1 MNKHKLALIV
11 PYRDRQK
18 QLNVFLPHMKKF
30 LSRKA
35 QRELYAGVSHKKI
48 SGKFESFFPL
58 EDYDIFIIEQ
68 MDEYPFNRGMLIN
81 SCVKLIPEE
90 YDYFVFQ
97 DIDLL
102 PTNDNVHYGYEK
114 QPVHMASKFEKN
126 VKLPYFEY
134 IGGCLKISRK
144 QFEFING
151 FSNEYWGWGFENLD
165 LLQRMRKFDVLIEL
179 DTHYDIS
186 NLSENIK
193 YDFVGVISSKLK
205 IKRKFNGFKFD
216 GRNYIKILNNDRITD
231 ITHGSFSMSVWF
243 KPELDSSIHECS
255 KKNPI
260 SILSRAGFHTG
271 IQIVDISKKN
281 VVVRCMGFTEKNS
294 KEKHDNFAHEFTVP
308 LHKWSQVSFIVND
321 KEKEIKVYLDGTLLD
336 GTNQK
341 ITYKNDLRF
350 YETSYFIGSSYE
362 KEGNFVGD
370 IAEPCWFDYA
380 LNEQEVKLLYD
391 KNPSEHSWTH
401 FYDEPSM
408 YFPFDQIYNKFVFDS
423 SFTHSN
429 GKLHKCT
436 ITEQLLNEFELT
448 LGVEINVPKRLDGEF
463 KCLTKDKIKNIKKT
477 MKLANI
483 EYFEDP
489 DIQENFKFF
498 HELVK
503 DLKVLS
509 VEDGLSNIKFKFLNE
524 KKYKNAKL
532 LQVVL

>member
-1 MNKHKLALIV
+1 MNKHKLAIIV

-18 QLNVFLPHMKKF
+18 QLDVFLPHMKKF

-35 QRELYAGVSHKKI
+35 QQEWYGGSSAVEANYL
-48 SGKFESFFPL
+48 
-58 EDYDIFIIEQ
+58 DYDIFVIEQ
-68 MDEYPFNRGMLIN
+68 KDDYPFNRGMLIN
-81 SCVKLIPEE
+81 SCVKLLPEE

-97 DIDLL
+97 DVDLL
-102 PTNDNVHYGYEK
+102 PTNDNVHYGYEEH
-114 QPVHMASKFEKN
+114 PVHMSSKFYKKIE
-126 VKLPYFEY
+126 LPYFEY

-144 QFEFING
+144 QFEKING
-151 FSNEYWGWGFENLD
+151 YSNEYWGWGFEDLD
-165 LLQRMRKFDVLIEL
+165 FLTRMRQTKLIKLESYY
-179 DTHYDIS
+179 DTS
-186 NLSENIK
+186 NLSENYE
-193 YDFVGVISSKLK
+193 YDYVGVSPSKLK
-205 IKRKFNGFKFD
+205 ITRNFRGLNFNGE
-216 GRNYIKILNNDRITD
+216 NYVKIEDNTRITD
-231 ITHGSFSMSVWF
+231 ITHGSFSMSAWF
-243 KPELDSSIHECS
+243 KPELDLKIHKCS
-255 KKNPI
+255 RKNPI

-281 VVVRCMGFTEKNS
+281 VVVRCMGFTEKKSN
-294 KEKHDNFAHEFTVP
+294 EKHDNFAHEFTVP

-370 IAEPCWFDYA
+370 IAEPCWFEYA

-408 YFPFDQIYNKFVFDS
+408 YFPLDQIYNKFIFDS
-423 SFTHSN
+423 SYTHSN
-429 GKLHKCT
+429 GKLHKCSV
-436 ITEQLLNEFELT
+436 TEKLLNEFELT
-448 LGVEINVPKRLDGEF
+448 LGVEINIPKRLDGKF
-463 KCLTKDKIKNIKKT
+463 KCLTKDKMKNIRQI

-483 EYFEDP
+483 DYFEDP
-489 DIQENFKFF
+489 DIQENFKFY

-509 VEDGLSNIKFKFLNE
+509 VEDGLSNIEFKFLNE
-524 KKYKNAKL
+524 RKYKNAKIL
-532 LQVVL
+532 EVVL